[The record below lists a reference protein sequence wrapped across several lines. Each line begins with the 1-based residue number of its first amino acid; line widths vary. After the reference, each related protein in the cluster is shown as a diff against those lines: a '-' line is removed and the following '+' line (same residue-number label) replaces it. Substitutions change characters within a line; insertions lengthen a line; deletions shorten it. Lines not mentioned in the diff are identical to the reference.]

1 MTFFLLMLL
10 QQAANATAVS
20 GGPMTVG
27 AALGIVATWIA
38 IVIGYVNLSTNLA
51 NLKRQQKSDSDAR
64 VGEMIQLLLNDPK
77 YSSAFE
83 RLFHAYLTGSEG
95 KNAIRGERLEY
106 LQSDLGTAMLKRMSQ
121 PLISDCIRQHDEAP
135 NSHGSQLRAMMS
147 SIIAS
152 EGASKQFAME
162 SIAAHDRDE
171 GAHVVAF
178 KDVPSLDQFNSG
190 MQSIRES
197 FMVVN
202 QQLTELRSQKTVDDR
217 AHREEL
223 QNMGKELRADIR
235 SLKKII
241 FLSASGRRD
250 EVMKMGAEEL
260 LGN

>member
-1 MTFFLLMLL
+1 MTFFIMLL
-10 QQAANATAVS
+10 IQAANASAITT
-20 GGPMTVG
+20 GPMTFG
-27 AALGIVATWIA
+27 AALAILATWLGI
-38 IVIGYVNLSTNLA
+38 IVGYVNLSNGLA
-51 NLKRQQKSDSDAR
+51 NLKRQQKADSDAR

-77 YSSAFE
+77 YSGAFE
-83 RLFHAYLTGSEG
+83 RLFHSYLTGTEG
-95 KNAIRGERLEY
+95 KGAIRGERLEY
-106 LQSDLGTAMLKRMSQ
+106 LQSDQGASMMKRMAA
-121 PLISDCIRQHDEAP
+121 PLIADCIRQHDEAP

-260 LGN
+260 LGD